1 MNFSSFFIF
10 EVRTDTNILMFLL
23 CVHTEKERIDSG
35 YFLFQAAQK
44 KKNEKKSEKKGKED
58 KKTSSAALGAMFEK
72 DSCTNESS
80 FSSDSSDED
89 FIITQKRKRG

>member
-1 MNFSSFFIF
+1 MNI
-10 EVRTDTNILMFLL
+10 RTFLL
-23 CVHTEKERIDSG
+23 CVHTAKERVDSG
-35 YFLFQAAQK
+35 YFLYQAAQK

-58 KKTSSAALGAMFEK
+58 KKTSSVALGAMFEK

-80 FSSDSSDED
+80 FSSESSDED

>member
-1 MNFSSFFIF
+1 MDISYFK
-10 EVRTDTNILMFLL
+10 R
-23 CVHTEKERIDSG
+23 HKERKTKRRVR
-35 YFLFQAAQK
+35 K
-44 KKNEKKSEKKGKED
+44 KEKKI
-58 KKTSSAALGAMFEK
+58 KKTSSAALRAMFEK

>member
-1 MNFSSFFIF
+1 MNFSSFFIC
-10 EVRTDTNILMFLL
+10 EVRIDTNILMFLL

-58 KKTSSAALGAMFEK
+58 KSSAALGAMFEK

>member
-1 MNFSSFFIF
+1 MNIH
-10 EVRTDTNILMFLL
+10 TFLL

-35 YFLFQAAQK
+35 YFLYQAAQK
-44 KKNEKKSEKKGKED
+44 KKKEKKSEKKEKED
-58 KKTSSAALGAMFEK
+58 KKTSSAGLGAMFEK

>member
-1 MNFSSFFIF
+1 MCAYRKRKN
-10 EVRTDTNILMFLL
+10 RQWILL
-23 CVHTEKERIDSG
+23 IS
-35 YFLFQAAQK
+35 
-44 KKNEKKSEKKGKED
+44 NSEKKGKED
-58 KKTSSAALGAMFEK
+58 KNTTSAALGAMFEK

>member
-10 EVRTDTNILMFLL
+10 EVRIDTNILIFLL

-35 YFLFQAAQK
+35 YFIFQAAQK
-44 KKNEKKSEKKGKED
+44 RKKKRRVRKKEKKI
-58 KKTSSAALGAMFEK
+58 KTSSAALGAMFEK

>member
-1 MNFSSFFIF
+1 
-10 EVRTDTNILMFLL
+10 MFLL
-23 CVHTEKERIDSG
+23 YLRTEKERIDSG

-72 DSCTNESS
+72 DSCTNKSS
-80 FSSDSSDED
+80 FSFDSSDED

>member
-1 MNFSSFFIF
+1 MNIH
-10 EVRTDTNILMFLL
+10 TCLL

-35 YFLFQAAQK
+35 YFLYQAAQK
-44 KKNEKKSEKKGKED
+44 KKNEKKSEKKDKEA
-58 KKTSSAALGAMFEK
+58 KKTSYADLGAMFEK
-72 DSCTNESS
+72 DSCSNESS

>member
-1 MNFSSFFIF
+1 M
-10 EVRTDTNILMFLL
+10 
-23 CVHTEKERIDSG
+23 HTEKERIDSG

-44 KKNEKKSEKKGKED
+44 KKNKKKSEKKGKED

-72 DSCTNESS
+72 VSLTNESS

-89 FIITQKRKRG
+89 FVITQKRKRG